1 MKLRLLPLLSLPV
14 LFVLAGCVT
23 ETKPVA
29 ATATATATTAAAT
42 ATKTGDDEYVTL
54 PPKLG
59 SHITRRVKKAD
70 LLAGKVPD
78 ATIDDVKQF
87 DKDQFIRQVQSSG
100 AMKESAR

>member
-1 MKLRLLPLLSLPV
+1 MKLRLLPLLSLLV

-29 ATATATATTAAAT
+29 AATTTAAATAT